1 MSAWSHLPWTSWVL
15 QGSELLVHPW
25 VSVFFQL
32 FYIQCLLFDLFVHI
46 CFYNETKKKGGY
58 GGLVAAVK
66 SAVPQGALGWKELD
80 IHRRRESSLKGG
92 KKVITHCWFQFPLSL
107 VYWETHLGRQSRNAI
122 LVHLLSEDLK
132 SNVYLSCQVLPL
144 SVFHPCS
151 HSFQKLTHCSSGMSS
166 ENIDHVAPLLKIL

>member
-1 MSAWSHLPWTSWVL
+1 MGVARLRTAYEALGLLSFLSA
-15 QGSELLVHPW
+15 
-25 VSVFFQL
+25 FFIFQS
-32 FYIQCLLFDLFVHI
+32 LLFDLFVHI
-46 CFYNETKKKGGY
+46 FYNETKKKGGY

-80 IHRRRESSLKGG
+80 IHRGRESTLKGG
-92 KKVITHCWFQFPLSL
+92 RKVITHCWFQFPLSL

-144 SVFHPCS
+144 SVFPPCS
-151 HSFQKLTHCSSGMSS
+151 HSFQKLMRFSSGVSS
-166 ENIDHVAPLLKIL
+166 ENIDHVTPLLKIL